1 MTQINTDEQ
10 SSVDALLDALRSRT
24 NQNPD
29 NEPEI
34 EAVDIEATD
43 IEATGIDNDDVI
55 DGDDTA
61 ESDEPTVRGPIVLPA
76 MYTDTERSSSVEDG
90 HVSDHLATHWGF

>member
-34 EAVDIEATD
+34 EASDIDAANAEAADIE
-43 IEATGIDNDDVI
+43 NDDVI
-55 DGDDTA
+55 DDDTT